1 MYGNILKIP
10 VDNKCSFLSPSFSL
24 LGPPQIHTQGPAHQ
38 EVSIRLAQNSLS
50 KVNTN
55 LKSGL
60 LCLLGVFSFYTAL
73 EKVDNSYKN
82 TDDCLERV
90 DYSLVPLKKLLPTTE
105 QNKWILWAISHNMD
119 FQGKAIKIYY
129 LFFFFFL
136 PCHLYFFFFHESF
149 WLHSRFTFFLGF
161 TNLRASLSSFNLLCC
176 SVCSVVTL
184 VTKCPPKLLCGCL
197 PFNMQVVWAWQYQ
210 VRE

>member
-1 MYGNILKIP
+1 MYGNTLKIP

-90 DYSLVPLKKLLPTTE
+90 GYSLVPLKKLLPTTE

-136 PCHLYFFFFHESF
+136 PCHLYFFFF
-149 WLHSRFTFFLGF
+149 FFMRVFGS
-161 TNLRASLSSFNLLCC
+161 TQDSLSSWALQTWEHLYPPLTSSVALSVLLW
-176 SVCSVVTL
+176 L
-184 VTKCPPKLLCGCL
+184 
-197 PFNMQVVWAWQYQ
+197 W
-210 VRE
+210 